1 MERMG
6 FPPISYDT
14 GQAVHNRHEVIAMS
28 YVSPSVRE
36 KFETLSVDLKNAV
49 LERGEDINTIHDLI
63 RILGDIVKENGG

>member
-1 MERMG
+1 
-6 FPPISYDT
+6 
-14 GQAVHNRHEVIAMS
+14 MS